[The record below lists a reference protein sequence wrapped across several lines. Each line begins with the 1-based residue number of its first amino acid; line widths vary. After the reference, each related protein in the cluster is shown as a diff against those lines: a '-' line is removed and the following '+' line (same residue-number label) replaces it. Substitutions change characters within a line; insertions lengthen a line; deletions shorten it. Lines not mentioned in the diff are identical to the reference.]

1 MSDMWCVYRTRRVM
15 QIPYRSDSGNN
26 LNRDVMK
33 ADLWAGGRLSTPES
47 IDSGVGVDDFET

>member
-1 MSDMWCVYRTRRVM
+1 MCRTRKVM

-33 ADLWAGGRLSTPES
+33 ADLWAGGRLNTPES
-47 IDSGVGVDDFET
+47 IDSGVVVDDFET